1 MLTVREGDSKSSGA
15 VSGWYRGPAG
25 REQGLVDD
33 VGVEDVHI
41 AVGVRGVVGLAT
53 LAGVEVRVV
62 ELDSAPAA
70 QILKQELRD
79 Y

>member
-1 MLTVREGDSKSSGA
+1 M
-15 VSGWYRGPAG
+15 
-25 REQGLVDD
+25 
-33 VGVEDVHI
+33 GVEDVHI